1 MPRVTVLDLS
11 TAETRPLERGASVV
25 YVGSELP
32 ENVPYLVH
40 ARDDAAV
47 PFDPDRAD
55 ESLVGDYLAV
65 EIEDGVFAFCEVV
78 SVE

>member
-1 MPRVTVLDLS
+1 MPTVTILDLS
-11 TAETRPLERGASVV
+11 TEETRPIERGALVV

-32 ENVPYLVH
+32 ENVPYVVH

-47 PFDPDRAD
+47 PFDPDHAD
-55 ESLVGDYLAV
+55 ESLVGDFLAV
-65 EIEDGVFAFCEVV
+65 EVEDGVFAFCEVV